1 MALSSERKDIRNHA
15 TKVVR
20 PYHGTDGA
28 MGYKYRARTE
38 SRTVWVG
45 WFWNRRQVTQ
55 RRFVIER
62 HFMSW
67 SDYSYSK
74 WLECDEDDIKQRA
87 DTWLDH
93 KAAAPSGDYV

>member
-1 MALSSERKDIRNHA
+1 M
-15 TKVVR
+15 KVVR

-38 SRTVWVG
+38 SRTVWAG

-62 HFMSW
+62 YFWTGTGRAIPKIVIMSW
-67 SDYSYSK
+67 SDYFYSK

-87 DTWLDH
+87 DIWLDR